1 MGTDKQV
8 VETRTEYRNLVS
20 VLDDALQG
28 GEKCA
33 GYALD
38 AEAVG
43 DERLG
48 GFFRDVQRMHARV
61 AERAQRMLGD
71 GDHEPRPDSVRPNAI
86 PAEGDPGD
94 VSSGQDIFP

>member
-1 MGTDKQV
+1 MGTDEQV

-28 GEKCA
+28 AEKCA
-33 GYALD
+33 GYAVE
-38 AEAVG
+38 AEAAG
-43 DERLG
+43 NERLG
-48 GFFRDVQRMHARV
+48 GFFRDVQRTHARV
-61 AERAQRMLGD
+61 AERAEGMLGVR
-71 GDHEPRPDSVRPNAI
+71 GDEPQPAGVRLNAI